1 MRTAFRNLFAR
12 SGFRC
17 SPGRAASKKLVV
29 RLAPG
34 ALLLA
39 AIAGASLTDP
49 GTRVAAETHTSGQ
62 QADSKPAP
70 EPTIESGIRR
80 WHARGASRIALPDG
94 YSPPRP
100 QRKLFQ
106 TAAYQLRLYAHE
118 FAQGRAVYV
127 EILPPDGASAAPE
140 NFQAALIHNQKS
152 VPLSR
157 HPFGYRGFIGIA
169 PYAAV
174 GKTVLSVTAGNAPGG
189 LKTGRHK
196 LQIAKT
202 KFPVY
207 RSAMNLGEFSDT
219 SKALTAAQLAQ
230 ITAGRAKKNRAFNL
244 RTENQIDD
252 RLSHPR
258 DLHKITS
265 PFWAKRVVSRFKI
278 VNGKRVD
285 LKPKTSTHGGL
296 DLRAVTGAPIH
307 ALATGT
313 VAVAEAMY
321 YEGQFTML
329 DHGQGV
335 MSIYMHQ
342 SALNVQPG
350 QTVQAGDEIGKAG
363 ATGAVTGAHL
373 HIAVY
378 IRRVPVEPLS
388 FLALP
393 VRN

>member
-1 MRTAFRNLFAR
+1 MLPAAALFLGGLLYLAL
-12 SGFRC
+12 F
-17 SPGRAASKKLVV
+17 PAAS
-29 RLAPG
+29 APIVAG
-34 ALLLA
+34 PQA
-39 AIAGASLTDP
+39 AP
-49 GTRVAAETHTSGQ
+49 AAQ
-62 QADSKPAP
+62 QK
-70 EPTIESGIRR
+70 IESGIRR
-80 WHARGASRIALPDG
+80 WHARGETRIALPDG

-106 TAAYQLRLYAHE
+106 SPTYQLRLYAQE

-127 EILPPDGASAAPE
+127 EILPPDGTSAAPK
-140 NFQAALIHNQKS
+140 NFQAALIHNKKS

-157 HPFGYRGFIGIA
+157 HSFGYRGFIGIA

-174 GKTVLSVTAGNAPGG
+174 GNSVFAVTAGTAPGG
-189 LKTGRHK
+189 VKTGRHTVK
-196 LQIAKT
+196 IAKS

-207 RSAMNLGEFSDT
+207 RSAMNLGKFSDK
-219 SKALTAAQLAQ
+219 SKPLTKAQ
-230 ITAGRAKKNRAFNL
+230 IKNIQAGRAKKNRAFNL
-244 RTENQIDD
+244 RTANQIDD

-265 PFWAKRVVSRFKI
+265 PFWAKRVVSRFKMK
-278 VNGKRVD
+278 NGKRVN

-307 ALATGT
+307 ALAKGT

-321 YEGQFTML
+321 YEGKFTML

-350 QTVQAGDEIGKAG
+350 QTVQAGQEIGKAG

-378 IRRVPVEPLS
+378 VRRVPVEPLS

-393 VRN
+393 VRD